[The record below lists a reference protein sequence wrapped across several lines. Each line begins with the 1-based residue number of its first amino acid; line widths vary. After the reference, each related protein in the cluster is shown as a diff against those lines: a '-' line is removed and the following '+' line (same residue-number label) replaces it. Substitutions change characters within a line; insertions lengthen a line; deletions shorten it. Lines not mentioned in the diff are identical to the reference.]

1 MTSTKVATKQTAQP
15 NHLANIMKLGKS
27 KTSDF
32 VPEINEKI
40 QRLMCIEDLRINNVA
55 VIGYN

>member
-1 MTSTKVATKQTAQP
+1 MTSTKTTSKQTAQS
-15 NHLANIMKLGKS
+15 NHLANIIKLGKS

-40 QRLMCIEDLRINNVA
+40 QRLMCIEDLRIKNVA